1 MPAKSKSQQRLFG
14 MVHAYQ
20 KGELKDAPEKIKD
33 VADSISEKDAKDF
46 AETKHKK
53 LPNKVKNESNNM
65 KKNTI
70 KLNESQLRK
79 VVEKSVANVIK
90 EAVGPDF
97 SSYYKE
103 PKTSELDKQ
112 IMRILY
118 QTIQQLKKLNVPGST
133 GKNNLSYVVG
143 EIQKIFD
150 GLRNPN
156 SFDFVNRFNENKG
169 SKKNIVSES
178 IKNVD
183 HNNVV
188 PQDIAEQYG
197 FRPEYKGFK
206 GGLELW
212 GKRVDFNPCEDSQ
225 QVQILLS
232 KLGIARFTSYNYKGG
247 VRITVKPNPKPEV
260 SQPIRDNDYEYFDSR
275 TGQGLGF
282 NPKPKVPKLNNDYEY
297 FDPSTGKGF
306 FKRPQPNNDY
316 EYFDYHTGK
325 GFGKRPMR

>member
-20 KGELKDAPEKIKD
+20 KGELKDTPEKIKD

-79 VVEKSVANVIK
+79 VIEKSVANVIK
-90 EAVGPDF
+90 EAGPKF
-97 SSYYKE
+97 ISHYQE
-103 PKTSELDKQ
+103 PKISEIDKQ
-112 IMRILY
+112 IMEILY
-118 QTIQQLKKLNVPGST
+118 ETIQQLKKLCDNVPGST
-133 GKNNLSYVVG
+133 GKNHLPSVVG
-143 EIQKIFD
+143 EIQEIFD
-150 GLRNPN
+150 WLGRSNR
-156 SFDFVNRFNENKG
+156 SFDRFNENKG
-169 SKKNIVSES
+169 SKKNILSES
-178 IKNVD
+178 IKDVD
-183 HNNVV
+183 PNNVV

-197 FRPEYKGFK
+197 FKPEYQGFE

-212 GKRVDFNPCEDSQ
+212 GKRVDFNPCQDSQ
-225 QVQILLS
+225 QVLKLLS
-232 KLGIARFTSYNYKGG
+232 KLGIKRFTSYNCNGG
-247 VRITVKPNPKPEV
+247 VRITVKPNPKP
-260 SQPIRDNDYEYFDSR
+260 
-275 TGQGLGF
+275 
-282 NPKPKVPKLNNDYEY
+282 DYEY

-306 FKRPQPNNDY
+306 GKRFDHHTGQGFGKRPQPNNNY
-316 EYFDYHTGK
+316 EYFDDSTGK